1 MDFSAENL
9 TAAMSGKA
17 IGSPLYFFPS
27 ADSTNLRAFKL
38 AEEGAPEGA
47 AVVADYQIQGRGRM
61 QRVWQSPAAVNLYTS
76 VILRP
81 ALAAALSSPLTI
93 MAGVAVAELLNGYR
107 GRQICPQV
115 RLKWPND
122 VLINDKKVSGILTE
136 MKTAGNKVEF
146 VIIGIGINI
155 NMQINDFP
163 PPLEEIATSLRIEMG
178 KTIDRV
184 ELTVK
189 LFEILADLYKLFLKE
204 GIKPIRELWLSSSQ
218 LMEKCVGVTFG
229 EDVYQG
235 IVTGMD
241 NTGALIIRG
250 DNGEQRRVIAGDV
263 KLIEGYKG

>member
-1 MDFSAENL
+1 MDFNAENL
-9 TAAMSGKA
+9 NAALSGKA

-27 ADSTNLRAFKL
+27 ADSTNLLAFKL
-38 AEEGAPEGA
+38 AGEGAPEGTA
-47 AVVADYQIQGRGRM
+47 IIADHQTCGRGRM
-61 QRVWQSPAAVNLYTS
+61 QRVWQSPPAVNLYTS
-76 VILRP
+76 LILRP

-93 MAGVAVAELLNGYR
+93 MAGVAVAELLNGYADR
-107 GRQICPQV
+107 FQIYSQV

-155 NMQINDFP
+155 NMQKNDFS

-184 ELTVK
+184 GLTVK
-189 LFEILADLYKLFLKE
+189 LFEIMADLYQLFLRE

-218 LMEKCVGVTFG
+218 LMERCVGVTFG
-229 EDVYQG
+229 EEVYQG
-235 IVTGMD
+235 MITGMD
-241 NTGALIIRG
+241 DAGALIIRDG
-250 DNGEQRRVIAGDV
+250 NGEQRRVIAGDV
-263 KLIEGYKG
+263 KLMEG